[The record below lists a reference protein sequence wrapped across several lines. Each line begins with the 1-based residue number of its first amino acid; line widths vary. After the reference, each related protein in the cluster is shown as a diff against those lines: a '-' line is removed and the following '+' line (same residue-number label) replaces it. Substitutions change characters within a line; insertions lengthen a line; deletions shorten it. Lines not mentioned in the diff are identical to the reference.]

1 MFVFT
6 QRKNSYVMLPE
17 GIKQA
22 KGFVLLL
29 VLVWILASVQPSA
42 NSPALA
48 VIMPGLDRKH
58 NYSFSLH
65 AVRF

>member
-1 MFVFT
+1 
-6 QRKNSYVMLPE
+6 MLPE

-48 VIMPGLDRKH
+48 VIMPGLDRKPS
-58 NYSFSLH
+58 YSFSLH